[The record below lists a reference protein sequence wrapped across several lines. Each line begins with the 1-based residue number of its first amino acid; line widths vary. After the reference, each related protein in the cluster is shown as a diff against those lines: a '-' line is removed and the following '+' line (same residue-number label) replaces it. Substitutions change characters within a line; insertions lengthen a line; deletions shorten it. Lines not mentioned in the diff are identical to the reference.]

1 MIVANKFKNQR
12 QRNYLARDFDGFRA
26 QLIEYARIFYPDK
39 IQDFSEASM
48 GGLLVDLAAIVG
60 DTMSFY
66 LDHQFNELDF
76 TRATEISNIE
86 THLKNA
92 GVTIRGKAPAST
104 SVDITITVDSV
115 SIAGQYSPDTNQL
128 PKILSGTELIAT
140 NGTKFTTMQD
150 IDYTSVD
157 FLGQLLGKVA
167 IATTNSDGSPA
178 TFNITRSVPVSGGK
192 LVTETFSLSNTFTP
206 FRTITLSNGDVS
218 SVLSVTDTSE
228 NAYYEVDDLSQDT
241 VFRKVST
248 QAPVDA
254 SNATANLE
262 VIPAPYRFTRSTS
275 LTTRL
280 TTIRFGSGNG
290 KSVQDDIISDPS
302 ELALPLIGTTTF
314 KKFSIDPND
323 LLKSNS
329 LGVSPTGTT
338 ITVEYMSGGGLN
350 TNVGSEAINQLGA
363 LSILFPANT
372 TTDQVNSIKSSIKVT
387 NPSPASGGDD
397 ALSIEDLRAKIPS
410 AQNAQNRIVTR
421 EDLLARVYTLPDMF
435 GRVYRA
441 GVTPSIDNTLSSDLF
456 IICRDSDGHLTQAS
470 DTLKLNLR
478 NYLNEFRL
486 ISESISVKDASIINF
501 GIEFTI
507 RVRPNANK
515 IATVQRVI
523 NNLRSLLDV
532 SKFQVGEP
540 IVESNITLAILNT
553 QGVQALP
560 SLKLINFFGD
570 VGDISY
576 SSEVFD
582 LNENMLNGLV
592 VPPAGSIFE
601 LKFPNTDILG
611 NVL

>member
-1 MIVANKFKNQR
+1 MIVANKFKNKR

-76 TRATEISNIE
+76 TRATELSNIE

-104 SVDITITVDSV
+104 LVDITITVDSV
-115 SIAGQYSPDTNQL
+115 SVAGQYLPDTNQL
-128 PKILSGTELIAT
+128 PKILSGTELIAA

-150 IDYTSVD
+150 VDYTDVD

-178 TFNITRSVPVSGGK
+178 TFNLTRSAQVSGGK

-206 FRTITLSNGDVS
+206 FRTITLNNGDVS
-218 SVLSVTDTSE
+218 SILSVTDTSE
-228 NAYYEVDDLSQDT
+228 NVYYEVDDLSQDT

-248 QAPVDA
+248 QAPIDE

-280 TTIRFGSGNG
+280 TTIQFGSGNG

-302 ELALPLIGTTTF
+302 ELALPLVGTTTF

-323 LLKSNS
+323 LLRSNS

-350 TNVGSEAINQLGA
+350 TNVGAGAINQLGT
-363 LSILFPANT
+363 LSILFPANAT
-372 TTDQVNSIKSSIKVT
+372 TSQINSIRSSIKVT
-387 NPSPASGGDD
+387 NPTSAAGGDD

-441 GVTPSIDNTLSSDLF
+441 GVSPSIDNTLSSDLF
-456 IICRDSDGHLTQAS
+456 IICRDSDGHLAAAS
-470 DTLKLNLR
+470 DTLKINLR
-478 NYLNEFRL
+478 SYLNEFRL

-553 QGVQALP
+553 KGVQALP
-560 SLKLINFFGD
+560 SLKFINFFGTIGD
-570 VGDISY
+570 VSY
-576 SSEVFD
+576 SPEVFNLD
-582 LNENMLNGLV
+582 ENMLNGLV

-601 LKFPNTDILG
+601 LKFPNTNILG

>member
-1 MIVANKFKNQR
+1 M
-12 QRNYLARDFDGFRA
+12 
-26 QLIEYARIFYPDK
+26 
-39 IQDFSEASM
+39 
-48 GGLLVDLAAIVG
+48 
-60 DTMSFY
+60 
-66 LDHQFNELDF
+66 
-76 TRATEISNIE
+76 
-86 THLKNA
+86 
-92 GVTIRGKAPAST
+92 
-104 SVDITITVDSV
+104 
-115 SIAGQYSPDTNQL
+115 
-128 PKILSGTELIAT
+128 
-140 NGTKFTTMQD
+140 
-150 IDYTSVD
+150 
-157 FLGQLLGKVA
+157 
-167 IATTNSDGSPA
+167 
-178 TFNITRSVPVSGGK
+178 
-192 LVTETFSLSNTFTP
+192 
-206 FRTITLSNGDVS
+206 
-218 SVLSVTDTSE
+218 
-228 NAYYEVDDLSQDT
+228 
-241 VFRKVST
+241 
-248 QAPVDA
+248 
-254 SNATANLE
+254 
-262 VIPAPYRFTRSTS
+262 
-275 LTTRL
+275 
-280 TTIRFGSGNG
+280 
-290 KSVQDDIISDPS
+290 
-302 ELALPLIGTTTF
+302 
-314 KKFSIDPND
+314 
-323 LLKSNS
+323 
-329 LGVSPTGTT
+329 
-338 ITVEYMSGGGLN
+338 
-350 TNVGSEAINQLGA
+350 GA

>member
-1 MIVANKFKNQR
+1 
-12 QRNYLARDFDGFRA
+12 
-26 QLIEYARIFYPDK
+26 
-39 IQDFSEASM
+39 M

-338 ITVEYMSGGGLN
+338 ITVEYISGGGLN

>member
-1 MIVANKFKNQR
+1 MANKFKNQR
-12 QRNYLARDFDGFRA
+12 QKNYLARDFDGFRA
-26 QLIEYARIFYPDK
+26 QLIEYARIFFPDK

-66 LDHQFNELDF
+66 LDHQFNELNF
-76 TRATEISNIE
+76 ARATELPNIE
-86 THLKNA
+86 THLRNA
-92 GVTIRGKAPAST
+92 GVTVRGKAPAST
-104 SVDITITVDSV
+104 TVDVTITVDAV
-115 SIAGQYSPDTNQL
+115 SFAGQYSPDTNQL
-128 PKILSGTELIAT
+128 PKIFTGTEFIAK
-140 NGTKFTTMQD
+140 NGTKFVTVQD
-150 IDYTSVD
+150 IDYADVD
-157 FLGQLLGKVA
+157 FLGQLLGSTV

-178 TFNITRSVPVSGGK
+178 TFDVIRNIQVSAGR
-192 LVTETFSLSNTFTP
+192 LVTETFVLSNKYVP
-206 FRTITLSNGDVS
+206 FKTITLNNGDVS
-218 SVLSVTDTSE
+218 VIRSVTDASE
-228 NAYYEVDDLSQDT
+228 NDYYEVDDLSQDT
-241 VFRKVST
+241 VFRRVST
-248 QAPVDA
+248 QAPIDSSKA
-254 SNATANLE
+254 SASLE
-262 VIPAPYRFTRSTS
+262 VIPAPYRFTVSTS
-275 LTTRL
+275 LKTRL

-290 KSVQDDIISDPS
+290 KSVQDDVISDPS
-302 ELALPLIGTTTF
+302 ELALPLVGTTTF

-323 LLKSNS
+323 LLRSNS

-338 ITVEYMSGGGLN
+338 ITIEYMCGGGLN
-350 TNVGSEAINQLGA
+350 TNVGSGAINQLST
-363 LSILFPANT
+363 LSILFPASAT
-372 TTDQVNSIKSSIKVT
+372 TTQIASVKAGLKVT
-387 NPSPASGGDD
+387 NLTPATGGDD

-421 EDLLARVYTLPDMF
+421 EDLLARVYTLPDTF

-441 GVTPSIDNTLSSDLF
+441 GVTPSIDNTLSSDLS
-456 IICRDSDGHLTQAS
+456 IICRDSDGHLAAAS

-486 ISESISVKDASIINF
+486 ISESIHVKDASVINF

-532 SKFQVGEP
+532 SRFQVGEP

-560 SLKLINFFGD
+560 SLKFINFFGLI
-570 VGDISY
+570 GDISY
-576 SSEVFD
+576 SSEIFD

-592 VPPAGSIFE
+592 VPPASCIFE

>member
-338 ITVEYMSGGGLN
+338 ITVEYISGGGLN

-601 LKFPNTDILG
+601 LKFPNTNILG